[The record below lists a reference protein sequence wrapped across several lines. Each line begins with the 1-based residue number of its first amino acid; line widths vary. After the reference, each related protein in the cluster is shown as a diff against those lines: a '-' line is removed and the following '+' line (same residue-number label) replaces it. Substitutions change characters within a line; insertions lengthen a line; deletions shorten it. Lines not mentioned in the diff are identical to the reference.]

1 MRTCSPLGAEG
12 SVRES
17 AIVRPKLPEPAVCI
31 DAPPYGPHV
40 CGRAP
45 LMDPMGWGKASLLE
59 PAMKA
64 RDLAGGPWPQGTYA
78 PQAYADQLQ
87 QQVHTSPQESRRKR
101 ALGQHLDT
109 EMLKSL
115 SVKQVEQLHRLM
127 QETFKANQTDHGAV
141 KAAGMEPV
149 KPRKPRT

>member
-1 MRTCSPLGAEG
+1 MASVPHAVRVRSLYRRLLHLHRTLPSDLRVLGDRYVGEEF
-12 SVRES
+12 RRHKS
-17 AIVRPKLPEPAVCI
+17 ASGAQSEQF
-31 DAPPYGPHV
+31 
-40 CGRAP
+40 
-45 LMDPMGWGKASLLE
+45 LLE
-59 PAMKA
+59 
-64 RDLAGGPWPQGTYA
+64 W
-78 PQAYADQLQ
+78 QAYADQLQ